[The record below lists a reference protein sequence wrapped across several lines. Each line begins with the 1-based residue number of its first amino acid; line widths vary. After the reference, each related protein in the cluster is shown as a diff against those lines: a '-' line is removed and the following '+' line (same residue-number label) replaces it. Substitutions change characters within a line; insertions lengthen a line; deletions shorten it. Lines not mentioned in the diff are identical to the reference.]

1 MGQANEAER
10 KINNVSGVA
19 GQPIISGGPDG
30 LDQWAPMIFTPLGGI
45 AIQIIN
51 KTGVA
56 SVKGTLVSY
65 SAAVDNAFVLSA
77 INEDQAIGVVYEV
90 GVADESLC
98 WVIILGIAEV
108 LLEDTT
114 LGTHG
119 NWVFTS
125 GTVGRADATLA
136 APPAGGVALLDQH
149 MQEIGHCLQTV
160 GGGTDVLCKIKTQFN

>member
-1 MGQANEAER
+1 MGQQNAAER
-10 KINNVSGVA
+10 KINKVSGVA
-19 GQPIISGGPDG
+19 GQLITSGGPNAVET
-30 LDQWAPMIFTPLGGI
+30 WAPMIITPLGGI

-56 SVKGTLVSY
+56 SVKGTVVSY
-65 SAAVDNAFVLSA
+65 SAADDNSFVLSA
-77 INEDQAIGVVYEV
+77 INEDQSIGVVYEA
-90 GVADESLC
+90 GVDDGSLC

-114 LGTHG
+114 AGTHG
-119 NWVFTS
+119 NWVFAS

-160 GGGTDVLCKIKTQFN
+160 VGGTDVLCKIKTQFN